1 LLPLQLGTADYLEVI
16 EDQRF
21 DVGHQLKK
29 NLDPIGDQL

>member
-1 LLPLQLGTADYLEVI
+1 LGTADYLEVI
-16 EDQRF
+16 EDQQRV